1 MHNITL
7 NREALKS
14 IIRARLAARM
24 AAAAHALQH
33 GNTDGTYRPAEWWEV
48 WGDDSTRDRGVT
60 SGTMAV
66 DGLTVKLHLEYGY
79 ERINA

>member
-1 MHNITL
+1 MNVTL

-24 AAAAHALQH
+24 AAAAHAVQH
-33 GNTDGTYRPAEWWEV
+33 TNTDGRYTPSEWWEV
-48 WGDDSTRDRGVT
+48 WGDNSTRDRGVT
-60 SGTMAV
+60 SGTLTV